1 MPSALGLA
9 GQEKVPLAACRAVA
23 CADGRA
29 SAPTGSASIADEP
42 WASSLDTFGGTS
54 EAVANLAGLAGET
67 ARSSAGRAIFRV
79 SSTAGADF
87 DTDVEPLGTELPR
100 QKKVPKPAPIAS
112 AQAIAITR
120 MTIHFSR
127 GPTPQP
133 ETPYTAGLK

>member
-1 MPSALGLA
+1 MHWGWPGKRRFRSPHVGLLPVRTV
-9 GQEKVPLAACRAVA
+9 GP
-23 CADGRA
+23 

-79 SSTAGADF
+79 SSTACADF

-100 QKKVPKPAPIAS
+100 QKKVPKAAPIAS
-112 AQAIAITR
+112 AQTIAITR
-120 MTIHFSR
+120 MTIHFPR
-127 GPTPQP
+127 GPPSAEP
-133 ETPYTAGLK
+133 PYTAGLT

>member
-87 DTDVEPLGTELPR
+87 GTDAEPLKPEFPR
-100 QKKVPKPAPIAS
+100 QKKVPKAAPIAS
-112 AQAIAITR
+112 AQTIAITR
-120 MTIHFSR
+120 MTIHFPR
-127 GPTPQP
+127 GPPSAEP
-133 ETPYTAGLK
+133 PYTAGLT